1 MSATTPMTE
10 PTTAPVSAPVS
21 APMSAPMSKVDRLV
35 VKSTTAAQVR
45 AYRTHPDVAALRI
58 EQVRAWSG
66 ALIWVGVVLGLAFT
80 ATNVQ
85 AFAAGSAAAGSVPW
99 LAAWLLDPMVSLVL
113 VGVLLAEQVTSRF
126 QLATPV
132 WARWTKWFALLATY
146 VMNTWQ
152 SWATLTPAGLVLH
165 SVPPL
170 LVFTAVEGGPALR
183 DRLTDAVNL
192 AAATATDTH
201 PPATPPAG
209 IHTPLNPTADTP
221 TSAPVDIPTRATP
234 TAPTP
239 TTAVVTGPPAVRSQ
253 RPTRAS
259 GRKPATRRPTG
270 RRLLKADYLAAARAA
285 YTPGTHITP
294 AWVRQVTDCSR
305 GMSSQIA
312 ADLKAERDTTSTT
325 TSSVPAVVHSVPA
338 ADTEGE
344 AA

>member
-1 MSATTPMTE
+1 MTTT
-10 PTTAPVSAPVS
+10 
-21 APMSAPMSKVDRLV
+21 APMSASMSKVDRLV

-85 AFAAGSAAAGSVPW
+85 AFAAGSAAAGSMAW

-132 WARWTKWFALLATY
+132 WARRTKWFALLATY

-192 AAATATDTH
+192 AATTATH
-201 PPATPPAG
+201 TPPAA
-209 IHTPLNPTADTP
+209 TSPAVNPPLTT
-221 TSAPVDIPTRATP
+221 PVDPPVNTPVNNPVGAPTGAAPAAAGVAGQPAVTTRARTRAT
-234 TAPTP
+234 
-239 TTAVVTGPPAVRSQ
+239 
-253 RPTRAS
+253 
-259 GRKPATRRPTG
+259 GRKPGARTPAAGKAGG

-285 YTPGTHITP
+285 WTPDTHVTP

-305 GMSSQIA
+305 GLSSQVA
-312 ADLKAERDTTSTT
+312 ADLKTELDTATTSTD
-325 TSSVPAVVHSVPA
+325 SVPAVVHSVPA
-338 ADTEGE
+338 VAAEGE